1 MLTKTIHH
9 FLTLLILL
17 ITTTYQQTISQADF
31 ILGATYTKSTLWD
44 NFIGVSLYYDN
55 IQNLMNSTLYQS
67 YHLNSNIKGD
77 WRNNFAISLKTP
89 LGHKYN
95 CTALSANITNPNVTC
110 NFQTQGNQTYWKILG
125 DFVWNTVNQPN
136 WCMGYDMQG
145 VNLTLPSHQQTF
157 FDWIYQVYRST
168 YYVIY
173 CT

>member
-1 MLTKTIHH
+1 MITNLSHH
-9 FLTLLILL
+9 ILALVLFLICT
-17 ITTTYQQTISQADF
+17 QSQTISQADF
-31 ILGATYTKSTLWD
+31 ILGSTYTKSFLWD

-77 WRNNFAISLKTP
+77 WRNNFGVSLKTP

-136 WCMGYDMQG
+136 WCIGYDMQG
-145 VNLTLPSHQQTF
+145 VNLTLQGHQQTF
-157 FDWIYQVYRST
+157 YDWLFQVYQST
-168 YYVIY
+168 YYVVY
-173 CT
+173 CA